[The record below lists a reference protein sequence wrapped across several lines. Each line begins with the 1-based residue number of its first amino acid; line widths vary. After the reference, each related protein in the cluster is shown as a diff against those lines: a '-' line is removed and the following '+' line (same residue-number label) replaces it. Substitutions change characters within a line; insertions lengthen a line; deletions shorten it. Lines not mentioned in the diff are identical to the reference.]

1 MLLPITSNVFADHL
15 LSYFLGGDLQSGMHA
30 NERNAPDYATS
41 KDGRSGAFPHPGAS
55 QSCHSSAT
63 ESIMEEEEEEEDD
76 EDREHEPVP
85 PPTPAVQFYSH
96 SHAATLPGGTTRTN
110 YSIPENPASATMT
123 SGSSSSS
130 LSSMAAALVSG
141 GPVMYQQIQHQQQQ
155 HQLHQLGKQPR
166 NNSNGSGDFSP
177 ISPAAMIGSGHENL
191 MLPPLGRISS
201 KNQATAG
208 QQQQQQQQHRP
219 TADKQRHLMW
229 LQELNDRAKAAGQL
243 GAGETGPPQP
253 PQPQPVPSHFPYA
266 GAPHGGGQQHVM
278 GYPLHQHHHALAPN
292 PGMMYSQV
300 AHMQH
305 HMVESPALSAAEAE
319 EKRVKRLK
327 RNRESA
333 RKSRRRKKERL
344 ATLEAQVN
352 KLQNKIEVERKKRIH
367 AMIGSLTAC
376 RIKAISE
383 LLQYKGDDAVSS
395 DLVPIIRN
403 TGPRSQISLTVTD
416 FQYITLKQMLLPKY
430 EKVLLWM
437 SLHEESFFTA
447 GKEEY
452 VQREA
457 GKQVSRAATG
467 RISSKQIGDEM
478 TNSPKGK
485 PDSGPGLQD
494 MATSEDDYNG
504 DRPNQT
510 SYANDAPRYWPLFCY
525 GMGFSVD
532 QEDRFLAAQK
542 RVQQIPGLA
551 ESRAQMAA
559 AQRTTESLKGA
570 VESICS
576 VVSQREEQTFLSV
589 LDPEQVAAYQD
600 WLVANRDRCRSALPV
615 QESPG
620 GKDTSMPEICR
631 KLDEVL
637 QISKIEK

>member
-1 MLLPITSNVFADHL
+1 MFIASSSFWSKSLTHALNIAADHL
-15 LSYFLGGDLQSGMHA
+15 LSYFLGGDMQSGIHT

-41 KDGRSGAFPHPGAS
+41 KDSRSDAFPHPGAPH
-55 QSCHSSAT
+55 SCHSSVT
-63 ESIMEEEEEEEDD
+63 ESIMEEVD
-76 EDREHEPVP
+76 EDEDGDGREHEPVP

-96 SHAATLPGGTTRTN
+96 AASSGVNTRTH
-110 YSIPENPASATMT
+110 YSLHENPASATMT

-141 GPVMYQQIQHQQQQ
+141 GPVMYQQIQQQQQ
-155 HQLHQLGKQPR
+155 QKLHLHR
-166 NNSNGSGDFSP
+166 NTSSGSVDNFSP
-177 ISPAAMIGSGHENL
+177 ISPAGMIGPGHENL
-191 MLPPLGRISS
+191 MLPPPGRIAPKS
-201 KNQATAG
+201 QAAAG
-208 QQQQQQQQHRP
+208 QQQQHQP
-219 TADKQRHLMW
+219 AADKQRHLMW
-229 LQELNDRAKAAGQL
+229 LQELNDRAKAGQS
-243 GAGETGPPQP
+243 GPPQP
-253 PQPQPVPSHFPYA
+253 PPQPQQVLSHFPFAAA
-266 GAPHGGGQQHVM
+266 GHGGGQQHVM
-278 GYPLHQHHHALAPN
+278 GYPMHQHQHHHALAPN
-292 PGMMYSQV
+292 SGMMYSQV

-305 HMVESPALSAAEAE
+305 HMTESPALSAAEAE

-352 KLQNKIEVERKKRIH
+352 KLQNRIEVERKKRIH
-367 AMIGSLTAC
+367 VMIGSLTAC

-383 LLQYKGDDAVSS
+383 LLQYKGDDAVSA

-403 TGPRSQISLTVTD
+403 TGSRSQISLTVTD

-485 PDSGPGLQD
+485 PDTGPGLQD
-494 MATSEDDYNG
+494 IATSEDDYNG

-510 SYANDAPRYWPLFCY
+510 SYANDAARYWPLFCY

-576 VVSQREEQTFLSV
+576 IVSQREEQTFLSV
-589 LDPEQVAAYQD
+589 LDPKQVAVYQD
-600 WLVANRDRCRSALPV
+600 WLVANRDRCSSALPAPGD
-615 QESPG
+615 SSLIG
-620 GKDTSMPEICR
+620 GKEMSMPEICR

>member
-1 MLLPITSNVFADHL
+1 M
-15 LSYFLGGDLQSGMHA
+15 QSGIHTS
-30 NERNAPDYATS
+30 ERNAPDFATS
-41 KDGRSGAFPHPGAS
+41 KDSRSGAFPHPGAS
-55 QSCHSSAT
+55 HSCHSSGT
-63 ESIMEEEEEEEDD
+63 GSIMEEEEEEEDGD
-76 EDREHEPVP
+76 GREHERVP

-96 SHAATLPGGTTRTN
+96 AAASSGANTRSHYT
-110 YSIPENPASATMT
+110 IPENPASATMT

-141 GPVMYQQIQHQQQQ
+141 GPVMYQQIQQLQQ
-155 HQLHQLGKQPR
+155 HQLHLHR
-166 NNSNGSGDFSP
+166 NTSSGSVENFSP
-177 ISPAAMIGSGHENL
+177 ISPAGMIGSGDENL
-191 MLPPLGRISS
+191 MLPPPGRIAS
-201 KNQATAG
+201 KSQTAAL
-208 QQQQQQQQHRP
+208 QQQQQLQLQQQQQQHQP
-219 TADKQRHLMW
+219 PVADKQRHLMW
-229 LQELNDRAKAAGQL
+229 LQELNDRAKAASQGGVCQ
-243 GAGETGPPQP
+243 TGPPPPP
-253 PQPQPVPSHFPYA
+253 PQPQQVLSHFPYGVA
-266 GAPHGGGQQHVM
+266 GHGGGQQHLM
-278 GYPLHQHHHALAPN
+278 GYPMHHHHHALAPN

-300 AHMQH
+300 ANMQH
-305 HMVESPALSAAEAE
+305 HMAESPALSAAEAE

-367 AMIGSLTAC
+367 VMIGSLTSC

-383 LLQYKGDDAVSS
+383 LLEYKGKDAVSA

-416 FQYITLKQMLLPKY
+416 FQYITLKQMLLPRY

-485 PDSGPGLQD
+485 PDAGPGLQD
-494 MATSEDDYNG
+494 IATSEDDYNG

-525 GMGFSVD
+525 GLGFSVD

-542 RVQQIPGLA
+542 RVQQIPGLTD
-551 ESRAQMAA
+551 SRAQMAA

-576 VVSQREEQTFLSV
+576 VVSQREEQTYLSV
-589 LDPEQVAAYQD
+589 LNPEQVAAYQV
-600 WLVANRDRCRSALPV
+600 WLVANRDRCRTALPKADD
-615 QESPG
+615 SLSIG
-620 GKDTSMPEICR
+620 GKDTTMPEICR

>member
-1 MLLPITSNVFADHL
+1 
-15 LSYFLGGDLQSGMHA
+15 
-30 NERNAPDYATS
+30 
-41 KDGRSGAFPHPGAS
+41 
-55 QSCHSSAT
+55 
-63 ESIMEEEEEEEDD
+63 MEEEEEEEDGNGG
-76 EDREHEPVP
+76 EHEPVP

-96 SHAATLPGGTTRTN
+96 AAASSGLNTRN
-110 YSIPENPASATMT
+110 HYSIPEQPASATMT

-141 GPVMYQQIQHQQQQ
+141 GPVMYQQIQQLQQ
-155 HQLHQLGKQPR
+155 HQLNLHR
-166 NNSNGSGDFSP
+166 NTSSGSVENFSP
-177 ISPAAMIGSGHENL
+177 ISPAGMIGSGHENL
-191 MLPPLGRISS
+191 MLPPPGRITS
-201 KNQATAG
+201 KSQAAAIQQ
-208 QQQQQQQQHRP
+208 QQQQQQQQHQP
-219 TADKQRHLMW
+219 VADKQRHLMW
-229 LQELNDRAKAAGQL
+229 LQELNDRAKAASQVVL
-243 GAGETGPPQP
+243 APTGPPPLP
-253 PQPQPVPSHFPYA
+253 PQPQQVLSHFPY
-266 GAPHGGGQQHVM
+266 GAAAHGGGQQQTM
-278 GYPLHQHHHALAPN
+278 GYPMHQHHHALAPH

-305 HMVESPALSAAEAE
+305 HMAESPALSAAEAE

-367 AMIGSLTAC
+367 VMIGSLTSC
-376 RIKAISE
+376 RIRAISE
-383 LLQYKGDDAVSS
+383 LLEDKGIDAVSA

-403 TGPRSQISLTVTD
+403 TGPRSQISLTVTE
-416 FQYITLKQMLLPKY
+416 FQYISLKQMLLPRY

-437 SLHEESFFTA
+437 SLHEEAFFTA

-485 PDSGPGLQD
+485 PDTGPGLQD

-525 GMGFSVD
+525 GLGFSVD

-542 RVQQIPGLA
+542 RVQQIPGLT

-589 LDPEQVAAYQD
+589 LNPEQVAAYQE
-600 WLVANRDRCRSALPV
+600 WLVANRDRCRSALPAPGD
-615 QESPG
+615 SSLIG
-620 GKDTSMPEICR
+620 GKDTTMPEICR

>member
-1 MLLPITSNVFADHL
+1 
-15 LSYFLGGDLQSGMHA
+15 
-30 NERNAPDYATS
+30 
-41 KDGRSGAFPHPGAS
+41 
-55 QSCHSSAT
+55 
-63 ESIMEEEEEEEDD
+63 MEEEEEEEDGD
-76 EDREHEPVP
+76 DREHEPVP

-96 SHAATLPGGTTRTN
+96 AAPSSGVNTRHH

-141 GPVMYQQIQHQQQQ
+141 GPVMYQQIQQLQQ
-155 HQLHQLGKQPR
+155 HQLNLHR
-166 NNSNGSGDFSP
+166 NTSSGSVENFSP
-177 ISPAAMIGSGHENL
+177 ISPAGMIGSGHENL
-191 MLPPLGRISS
+191 MLPPPGRITS
-201 KNQATAG
+201 KSQAAATQQ
-208 QQQQQQQQHRP
+208 QQQQQQQQHQP
-219 TADKQRHLMW
+219 VADKQRHLMW
-229 LQELNDRAKAAGQL
+229 LQELNDRAKAASQV
-243 GAGETGPPQP
+243 GAGLTGPPPLP
-253 PQPQPVPSHFPYA
+253 PQPQQVLSHFPY
-266 GAPHGGGQQHVM
+266 GAAAHGGGQQQVM
-278 GYPLHQHHHALAPN
+278 GYPMHQHHHALAPH

-305 HMVESPALSAAEAE
+305 HMAESPVLSAAEAE

-367 AMIGSLTAC
+367 VMIGSLTSC

-383 LLQYKGDDAVSS
+383 LLESKGYDAVSA

-403 TGPRSQISLTVTD
+403 TGARSQISLTVTD
-416 FQYITLKQMLLPKY
+416 FQYITLKQMLLPRY

-485 PDSGPGLQD
+485 PDTGPGLQED
-494 MATSEDDYNG
+494 IATSEDDYNI

-542 RVQQIPGLA
+542 RVQQIPGLT

-589 LDPEQVAAYQD
+589 LNPEQVAAYQE
-600 WLVANRDRCRSALPV
+600 WLVANRERCRSALPA
-615 QESPG
+615 SGDSSLIG
-620 GKDTSMPEICR
+620 GKDTTMPEICR

-637 QISKIEK
+637 QISKIEKY

>member
-1 MLLPITSNVFADHL
+1 
-15 LSYFLGGDLQSGMHA
+15 
-30 NERNAPDYATS
+30 
-41 KDGRSGAFPHPGAS
+41 
-55 QSCHSSAT
+55 
-63 ESIMEEEEEEEDD
+63 MEEEEEEEDD
-76 EDREHEPVP
+76 DDREHEPVP

-96 SHAATLPGGTTRTN
+96 SHAAAHPGGTTRSHYN
-110 YSIPENPASATMT
+110 IPENPASSIMT

-141 GPVMYQQIQHQQQQ
+141 GPGMYQHIQQQQ
-155 HQLHQLGKQPR
+155 HHRGGQQLR

-191 MLPPLGRISS
+191 MLPPLGRITS
-201 KNQATAG
+201 KNQTAAG
-208 QQQQQQQQHRP
+208 QQQHQHQP

-243 GAGETGPPQP
+243 GASETGPPQP
-253 PQPQPVPSHFPYA
+253 PPQPQPVLSHFPFA
-266 GAPHGGGQQHVM
+266 GAAHGGGQHPGM
-278 GYPLHQHHHALAPN
+278 GYPLHPHPHHHALAPN
-292 PGMMYSQV
+292 PGIMYSHV
-300 AHMQH
+300 AHMH
-305 HMVESPALSAAEAE
+305 NHMVESPALSAAEAE

-376 RIKAISE
+376 RRKAISE

-494 MATSEDDYNG
+494 MATGEDDYNG

-589 LDPEQVAAYQD
+589 LNPKQVAAYQD
-600 WLVANRDRCRSALPV
+600 WLAANRDRCRSALPV
-615 QESPG
+615 EESPG
-620 GKDTSMPEICR
+620 DFSLIGRKDTSMPEICR